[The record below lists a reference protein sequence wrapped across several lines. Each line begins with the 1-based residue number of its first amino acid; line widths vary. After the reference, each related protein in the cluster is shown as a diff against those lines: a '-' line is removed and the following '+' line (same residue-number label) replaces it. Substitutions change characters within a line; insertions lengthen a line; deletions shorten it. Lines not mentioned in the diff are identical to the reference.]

1 MIRVAPVV
9 ALMITLAVFAG
20 CALRRQPPAEAPTEP
35 PAETP
40 THSAPASAEPSEP
53 AKPRPAEAPTPTL
66 LSDEGLSRDLIL
78 ARLLRGRE
86 LLDSMSGRSLDAE
99 QRRQIEI
106 GTGFLEEADEA
117 LDQEDLG
124 RADVLSEKALVLIE
138 DVAGGG

>member
-86 LLDSMSGRSLDAE
+86 LVDSMAGRSLDPE